1 MKQKRSIF
9 FYENH
14 FREFYLQQNSK
25 VQKKILWTLQ
35 LIETIERIP
44 ELYFKHIENS
54 DGLYEIR
61 VQHGSNIFRIFCF
74 FEENNLIIVCHGFQK
89 KTQKTPVNEI
99 EKAVKLKNKYY
110 EEKESDQP

>member
-14 FREFYLQQNSK
+14 FREFYLQQNPK

-54 DGLYEIR
+54 DGLYEIGCSM
-61 VQHGSNIFRIFCF
+61 VVIYSGSSVF
-74 FEENNLIIVCHGFQK
+74 LKKII
-89 KTQKTPVNEI
+89 
-99 EKAVKLKNKYY
+99 
-110 EEKESDQP
+110 